1 MFKNLILFALGGIA
15 YVIIELLWRGWSH
28 RFMFILGGLCFV
40 LVGLINEKRSVSLP
54 LQMLVAAVII
64 TSLEFIA
71 GYIVNIKLNMNIW
84 SYSNLPYNIMGQV
97 CLPYALLWFALSLV
111 CIIADDKLRE
121 WLFAKND

>member
-1 MFKNLILFALGGIA
+1 MFKNLILFAFGGIA

-40 LVGLINEKRSVSLP
+40 LVGLINEKRSIPLP
-54 LQMLVAAVII
+54 IQMLIAAVAI

-71 GYIVNIKLNMNIW
+71 GYIVNIKLNLNIW
-84 SYSNLPYNIMGQV
+84 SYSDLPYNIMGQV

-111 CIIADDKLRE
+111 CIIADDKLKE
-121 WLFAKND
+121 WLFGKNA